1 MSKIGYL
8 GPEGSYS
15 EIAAERI
22 MPEAEKVAYQNFPL
36 LMKALLSKEADV
48 IVAPIEN
55 SINGGVLQN
64 IDLLQSTD
72 GVCAV
77 QECVVHID
85 HRLATMEGAPLSG
98 IKRIYSHQQALDQCA
113 RYINANYPT
122 ARLIATSSTA
132 AGIQKIQSPED
143 AGICGSHMK
152 AEGITLSGENIA
164 DEKNNFTHFL
174 LVVRGAADPAKPSR
188 KIYFSF
194 TCRHEPGA
202 LFKIL
207 KCMADDNVNMTK
219 IESRPIK
226 DKPGEYRFFIEIEGD
241 YSNAATRK
249 TLGRVA
255 DAANSFKILGA
266 Y

>member
-1 MSKIGYL
+1 MKTGYL
-8 GPEGSYS
+8 GPVGSYS

-22 MPEAEKVAYQNFPL
+22 MPDAEKVAYQNFPL
-36 LMKALLSKEADV
+36 LMKALLSKETDV

-72 GVCAV
+72 GVIAV

-85 HRLATMEGAPLSG
+85 HRLATLTGAPLSG
-98 IKRIYSHQQALDQCA
+98 IRNIYSHQQALDQCA
-113 RYINANYPT
+113 RYINANFPT

-132 AGIQKIQSPED
+132 ASIAKIQSPED
-143 AGICGSHMK
+143 AGICGSHIK
-152 AEGITLSGENIA
+152 AEGITLSEENIA

-174 LVVRGAADPAKPSR
+174 LIVRGTADETRPSR
-188 KIYFSF
+188 KVYFSF

-202 LFKIL
+202 LYNIL
-207 KCMADDNVNMTK
+207 KVMADDNVNMTK

-241 YSNAATRK
+241 YSSPAIRR
-249 TLGRVA
+249 TLSCVA
-255 DAANSFKILGA
+255 EAANSFKILGT